1 MQDVK
6 SKWEQ
11 LSQSIIS
18 EDYIKFFID
27 LGSAV
32 LDVANS
38 GFGQFIIQVGLAV
51 AAVKLLSIALGT
63 LWKNMGAKI
72 VASFI
77 TSISALKMAFISAGG
92 GAAGFGASLKVLMGT
107 LLSWQSVMVA
117 TLVVLQGL
125 NSAAKKRSE
134 AIKEENEA
142 LKEQNQ
148 IQRENYENSKKE
160 LEYYENL
167 QKKLQEAKNNKS
179 KLLEIETELNDALGS
194 ELDFIEDSANA
205 YDKANFLLEKR
216 IELQKEWVKN
226 DKSKT
231 WQTTSSAYYAQSY
244 DAKNLF
250 GFDYAADDIV
260 GKDLDAYINMYTQM
274 INVYG
279 DKARDEWNKAFKDV
293 GTLDPD
299 FQFIETAYKDRFDT
313 MLTYFREEFENQASG
328 IFNESFFKEALGQ
341 MVGTALSPE
350 EIKSRFSVIFEN
362 IDTLNEKIVAYQLA
376 TKEGGTGEKEWEDLA
391 DVWGEMN
398 EQFPNLFTKDMLNK
412 IYSTGKAGKEVG
424 DILTYSTAEL
434 KEKFEKLHQESE
446 SLVSSLNDVNNAL
459 LEQAENGEISISTAL
474 DLIEQGYA
482 AALAFDAETGAITI
496 DKDAIL
502 ALTEAK
508 IASQK
513 VDLTTSIQATI
524 NKIEEEA
531 GACAV
536 NTDAWIE
543 NMKAKKA
550 AGETLTA
557 DQETLLNLYAEK
569 NALDGVLDSLSKIG
583 TSSWSYKISGKS
595 SSSTRTSSPS
605 SSSSSSSKS
614 EKEWWELELE
624 NLKDQF
630 NYNEITIEAY
640 IGALDNLLGRVQE
653 GTEGWRKINE
663 ELQKQR
669 LTKVEDDYKR
679 GTISLDEY
687 IKKLKELIQ
696 AYKQGTEA
704 WNDLADKIKSALQD
718 KLDMQKDNLETAKD
732 AATDII
738 DKEIDRI
745 KSLQEAEEERYDQLI
760 NEKKQA
766 NDETERE
773 LELAKLQEALENAKR
788 ERTKRVWREGLG
800 WQYETDPQAIKEAQE
815 ALDKFNRE
823 TEISELE
830 KQKEEASKVYED
842 QISALE
848 DYKKAWDDVASDYE
862 TKQARIILAQQL
874 GAEAEKNLLMDRLTF
889 LEKYKE
895 MYLNTMKEIK
905 DIEGSSSTSLSG
917 YDTPTTATTT
927 TTSYGGSNGGTV
939 YTVQSGD
946 TLSGIGQKYG
956 ISWQKIYD
964 ANKSI
969 IGGNPDLIRTGQQLS
984 IPGYANGGEVDYT
997 GLAMLHG
1004 TPNKPEYILNNDQI
1018 RNMLSNICRPQVV
1031 SNNQSKSSV
1040 TNYNFGNIELPN
1052 VNNAKQFITDL
1063 KSLVNITN
1071 HQ

>member
-1 MQDVK
+1 MAGRGAAGAAASAKLLFSSLAKNPVTWITIAIAAFDILTSIMDNNEKELERLTEKYEKLNDEIK
-6 SKWEQ
+6 SNETQIANINTELDGNISRINELERKDKLTFVEAGELENLRYVNKELEIQLANLKKINDDKKREANETYLQSESKERYTLSKDYKQFLFWGKVESAMGGAEGFAKPGMGEDYQYFENMDTYLSYMMESYKDFDETIKKSVMSGENASEEIQNNFERYGSILRYYYQYYTEQ
-11 LSQSIIS
+11 LSNLSGDAYDDAKNKADQILKI
-18 EDYIKFFID
+18 
-27 LGSAV
+27 
-32 LDVANS
+32 LDP
-38 GFGQFIIQVGLAV
+38 
-51 AAVKLLSIALGT
+51 
-63 LWKNMGAKI
+63 
-72 VASFI
+72 ASF
-77 TSISALKMAFISAGG
+77 
-92 GAAGFGASLKVLMGT
+92 
-107 LLSWQSVMVA
+107 
-117 TLVVLQGL
+117 
-125 NSAAKKRSE
+125 
-134 AIKEENEA
+134 
-142 LKEQNQ
+142 
-148 IQRENYENSKKE
+148 KE
-160 LEYYENL
+160 L
-167 QKKLQEAKNNKS
+167 KLQEILSTEGIKETTS
-179 KLLEIETELNDALGS
+179 KLRTLSDEGKLTVETVNELR
-194 ELDFIEDSANA
+194 DS
-205 YDKANFLLEKR
+205 DEEF
-216 IELQKEWVKN
+216 
-226 DKSKT
+226 DKSLK
-231 WQTTSSAYYAQSY
+231 QAEISSEEVTNNI
-244 DAKNLF
+244 AKQ
-250 GFDYAADDIV
+250 V
-260 GKDLDAYINMYTQM
+260 K
-274 INVYG
+274 
-279 DKARDEWNKAFKDV
+279 
-293 GTLDPD
+293 
-299 FQFIETAYKDRFDT
+299 IE
-313 MLTYFREEFENQASG
+313 
-328 IFNESFFKEALGQ
+328 KEAASSTDDL
-341 MVGTALSPE
+341 
-350 EIKSRFSVIFEN
+350 
-362 IDTLNEKIVAYQLA
+362 IDTVK
-376 TKEGGTGEKEWEDLA
+376 
-391 DVWGEMN
+391 
-398 EQFPNLFTKDMLNK
+398 
-412 IYSTGKAGKEVG
+412 
-424 DILTYSTAEL
+424 
-434 KEKFEKLHQESE
+434 

-550 AGETLTA
+550 AGETLTTN
-557 DQETLLNLYAEK
+557 QETLLNLYAEK
-569 NALDGVLDSLSKIG
+569 NALDGVLDSLNKIG

-605 SSSSSSSKS
+605 SSSSKS

-624 NLKDQF
+624 KLKDQF

-679 GTISLDEY
+679 GTIGLDEY

-704 WNDLADKIKSALQD
+704 WNELADKIKSALQD

-815 ALDKFNRE
+815 ALDKFNKE

-874 GAEAEKNLLMDRLTF
+874 GADAEKNLLMDRLTF
-889 LEKYKE
+889 LERYKE

-905 DIEGSSSTSLSG
+905 DIEGSSSTSLLG
-917 YDTPTTATTT
+917 YDTPTTTTT
-927 TTSYGGSNGGTV
+927 TTNTTSYGGSNGGTV

-1004 TPNKPEYILNNDQI
+1004 TPNKPEYVLNNDQI